1 MLARQA
7 REETLCQSNEDA
19 IALVDAIAAAAQKA
33 RTIGSLTEA
42 SRAELRQAKAM
53 LRSAVV
59 CFAPT
64 SAHAAALQLLADNKG
79 EMTLDELKAGTD
91 IKPKFIYEMV
101 ANSLIQIDRSCM
113 PNRVVSLIA

>member
-1 MLARQA
+1 MPRSGRRRRCCA
-7 REETLCQSNEDA
+7 TL
-19 IALVDAIAAAAQKA
+19 
-33 RTIGSLTEA
+33 
-42 SRAELRQAKAM
+42 SR
-53 LRSAVV
+53 
-59 CFAPT
+59 FAPT
-64 SAHAAALQLLADNKG
+64 CAHAAALQLLADNKG